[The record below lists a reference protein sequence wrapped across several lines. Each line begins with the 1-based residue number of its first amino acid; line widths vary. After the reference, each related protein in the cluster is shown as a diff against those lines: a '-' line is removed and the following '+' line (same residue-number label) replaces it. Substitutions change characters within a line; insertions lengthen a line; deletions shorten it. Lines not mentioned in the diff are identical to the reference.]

1 MCQGRVKVVHVV
13 NSVVPFEMSSM
24 KLVIAILWLIVAGVQ
39 FSAAITG
46 AEGEKL

>member
-1 MCQGRVKVVHVV
+1 M
-13 NSVVPFEMSSM
+13 NSVVPFEMSLM

>member
-1 MCQGRVKVVHVV
+1 M
-13 NSVVPFEMSSM
+13 FLM

-46 AEGEKL
+46 EEGEKL